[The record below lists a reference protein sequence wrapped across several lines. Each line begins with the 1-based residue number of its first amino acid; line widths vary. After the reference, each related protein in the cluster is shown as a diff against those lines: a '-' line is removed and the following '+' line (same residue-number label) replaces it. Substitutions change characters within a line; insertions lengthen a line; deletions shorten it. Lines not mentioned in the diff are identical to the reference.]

1 MTSKA
6 TFPWKFA
13 VTLLIL
19 AGAASPAMALKCQT
33 SSGSCYDTKTKEYRK
48 CTTKVCTDDKGTVVS
63 TETVLELQ
71 GGGGGGKPKP
81 ANVLPKASGAGAAKQ

>member
-13 VTLLIL
+13 VSLLIL

-71 GGGGGGKPKP
+71 GGGGGGKPKST
-81 ANVLPKASGAGAAKQ
+81 NVLPKASGAGTAKQ

>member
-6 TFPWKFA
+6 TWTFA
-13 VTLLIL
+13 VSLLIL
-19 AGAASPAMALKCQT
+19 AGWASPVLALKCQT
-33 SSGSCYDTKTKEYRK
+33 SSGTCYDTKTKEYRK

-71 GGGGGGKPKP
+71 GGGGGGKSKPKV
-81 ANVLPKASGAGAAKQ
+81 VLPKASGAGVAKD